1 MTNSQI
7 RENLL
12 KNIRGDR
19 IPNAICIIDSGGRGS
34 LQLASKLGLS
44 IVDNPTRSVNR
55 SIFVHPDLHYIYPTK
70 KPEKR
75 EEKHFNKK
83 MNAFYSDK
91 WREFMSTLILGSF
104 DEWLDFSSSSNKPG
118 EIRVG
123 QISEMISLLNL
134 KPFQSDKKACIIWGL
149 DYINANAANRL
160 LKVLEEPPKQTYFIL
175 IAKDQAKI
183 LPTIASR
190 CQVIRLPPLEH
201 EGLKRDLKKWVPDS
215 SGSSKERERLFI
227 DCLRGCYL
235 SAIRKDFSQLL
246 RKSDEIGSLNK
257 SDIRDFFSFGIRFIR
272 QIYFYSKRI
281 NELYTFKFSNDF
293 SIDNFA
299 PYVNDR
305 NYNRLISLFDINLR
319 HINRNANSKLLITS
333 FLLELSDILYIVD

>member
-1 MTNSQI
+1 MANSQI

-12 KNIRGDR
+12 KNIRADR
-19 IPNAICIIDSGGRGS
+19 IPNAICIIDSGGRES
-34 LQLASKLGLS
+34 LQLASTLGSS
-44 IVDNPTRSVNR
+44 IVDNPSRSVNG
-55 SIFVHPDLHYIYPTK
+55 SLFVHPDLHYIYPTK

-75 EEKHFNKK
+75 EEKYFYKK

-91 WREFMSTLILGSF
+91 WHEFMSTMISGSF
-104 DEWLDFSSSSNKPG
+104 DEWLDFSSSSNKTG

-160 LKVLEEPPKQTYFIL
+160 LKILEEPPKQTYFIL

-190 CQVIRLPPLEH
+190 CQVIRLPHSEN
-201 EGLKRDLKKWVPDS
+201 EELKKDLKKLVSDS
-215 SGSSKERERLFI
+215 SGSSKELERLFI

-246 RKSDEIGSLNK
+246 RNSDEIGSLNK
-257 SDIRDFFSFGIRFIR
+257 SDIRGFFSFGMGFIR
-272 QIYFYSKRI
+272 QTYFYSKRI
-281 NELYTFKFSNDF
+281 NELYSLKVSNDF
-293 SIDNFA
+293 TIDNFA
-299 PYVNDR
+299 PYVNGG
-305 NYNRLISLFDINLR
+305 NYNRLISLFDLNLR
-319 HINRNANSKLLITS
+319 HINRNANSKLIITS
-333 FLLELSDILYIVD
+333 FLLKLSDILYIGD

>member
-1 MTNSQI
+1 
-7 RENLL
+7 
-12 KNIRGDR
+12 
-19 IPNAICIIDSGGRGS
+19 
-34 LQLASKLGLS
+34 
-44 IVDNPTRSVNR
+44 
-55 SIFVHPDLHYIYPTK
+55 
-70 KPEKR
+70 
-75 EEKHFNKK
+75 
-83 MNAFYSDK
+83 
-91 WREFMSTLILGSF
+91 
-104 DEWLDFSSSSNKPG
+104 
-118 EIRVG
+118 
-123 QISEMISLLNL
+123 MISLLNL

-201 EGLKRDLKKWVPDS
+201 EELKRDLKKLVPGS
-215 SGSSKERERLFI
+215 SSSSKERERLFI

-281 NELYTFKFSNDF
+281 NELYTFKVSNDF

>member
-1 MTNSQI
+1 
-7 RENLL
+7 
-12 KNIRGDR
+12 
-19 IPNAICIIDSGGRGS
+19 
-34 LQLASKLGLS
+34 
-44 IVDNPTRSVNR
+44 
-55 SIFVHPDLHYIYPTK
+55 
-70 KPEKR
+70 
-75 EEKHFNKK
+75 

-104 DEWLDFSSSSNKPG
+104 DEWLDFSSSINKPG

-201 EGLKRDLKKWVPDS
+201 EELKRDLKKLVPGS
-215 SGSSKERERLFI
+215 SSSSKERERLFI

-246 RKSDEIGSLNK
+246 KKSDEIGSLN
-257 SDIRDFFSFGIRFIR
+257 
-272 QIYFYSKRI
+272 
-281 NELYTFKFSNDF
+281 
-293 SIDNFA
+293 
-299 PYVNDR
+299 
-305 NYNRLISLFDINLR
+305 
-319 HINRNANSKLLITS
+319 
-333 FLLELSDILYIVD
+333 

>member
-19 IPNAICIIDSGGRGS
+19 IPSAICIIDSGGRGS

-44 IVDNPTRSVNR
+44 IVDNPTRSGNR
-55 SIFVHPDLHYIYPTK
+55 SVFVHSDLHYIYPTK

-134 KPFQSDKKACIIWGL
+134 KPFQSEKKACIIWGL
-149 DYINANAANRL
+149 DYINTNAANRL

-175 IAKDQAKI
+175 IAKDQTKI

-190 CQVIRLPPLEH
+190 CQVIRLQPLEH
-201 EGLKRDLKKWVPDS
+201 KELKRDLKKLAPDS
-215 SGSSKERERLFI
+215 SASSKERERLFI

-246 RKSDEIGSLNK
+246 IKSDEIGSLNK
-257 SDIRDFFSFGIRFIR
+257 SDIRDFFSFGIGFIR
-272 QIYFYSKRI
+272 QMYFYSKRI
-281 NELYTFKFSNDF
+281 NELYAFKVSNDF

-299 PYVNDR
+299 PYVNDE

-333 FLLELSDILYIVD
+333 FLLELSDILYIGD

>member
-1 MTNSQI
+1 
-7 RENLL
+7 
-12 KNIRGDR
+12 
-19 IPNAICIIDSGGRGS
+19 
-34 LQLASKLGLS
+34 
-44 IVDNPTRSVNR
+44 
-55 SIFVHPDLHYIYPTK
+55 
-70 KPEKR
+70 
-75 EEKHFNKK
+75 

-175 IAKDQAKI
+175 IAEDQAKI

-201 EGLKRDLKKWVPDS
+201 EGLKRDLKMIPDS

-257 SDIRDFFSFGIRFIR
+257 SDIRDFFSFGIVFIR

-281 NELYTFKFSNDF
+281 SELYTFKVSNDF

-305 NYNRLISLFDINLR
+305 NYNRLIF
-319 HINRNANSKLLITS
+319 
-333 FLLELSDILYIVD
+333 V